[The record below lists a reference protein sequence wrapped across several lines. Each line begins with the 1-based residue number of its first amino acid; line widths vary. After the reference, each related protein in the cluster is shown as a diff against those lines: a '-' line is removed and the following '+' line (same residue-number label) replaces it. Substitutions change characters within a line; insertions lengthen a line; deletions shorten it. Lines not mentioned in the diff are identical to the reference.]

1 MRCFQAPGSSDSR
14 FRQWYNKVVVELV
27 GHPFPPL
34 AYSNMEPN
42 RKMIHNVLLSEA
54 RSDECSIKYFCQSPN
69 IFWKLSNNFRYTNFK
84 YFFRRELRLQK
95 EAEKRTETMNNVSKS
110 VNLEEE
116 IDWVSDLRT
125 KKSEYWKFIVSSD
138 PNAFSHSH
146 HNKKI
151 VSCCCVGVDC
161 VRHSSAVKS

>member
-1 MRCFQAPGSSDSR
+1 MGCFQAPGSSDSR
-14 FRQWYNKVVVELV
+14 FRQWYPKVVVELV

-54 RSDECSIKYFCQSPN
+54 RSDEFSIKYFFLPPN
-69 IFWKLSNNFRYTNFK
+69 IFWKLSNNFRDSNFK

-116 IDWVSDLRT
+116 ID
-125 KKSEYWKFIVSSD
+125 
-138 PNAFSHSH
+138 
-146 HNKKI
+146 
-151 VSCCCVGVDC
+151 
-161 VRHSSAVKS
+161 